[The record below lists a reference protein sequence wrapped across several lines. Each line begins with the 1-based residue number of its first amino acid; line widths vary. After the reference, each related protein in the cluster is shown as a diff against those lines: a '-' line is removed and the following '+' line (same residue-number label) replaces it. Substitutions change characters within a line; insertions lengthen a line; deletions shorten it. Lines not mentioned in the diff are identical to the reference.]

1 MKMSLLDG
9 GKLTLATGSTAAR
22 FASIML
28 RIIDRPARPVVV
40 AIRVKEADLR
50 VLWVK
55 VIMRPQV
62 AAVDRPILSHMV
74 VLDILASTVS
84 VTLNRDQVI
93 IMGKDK
99 VVARVK
105 DEMGQ
110 AQTDNNE
117 LMTPTL
123 RLVLL
128 MVISDPP
135 VQQ

>member
-1 MKMSLLDG
+1 MITSLVDG
-9 GKLTLATGSTAAR
+9 GRLTLATGSTAVR

-40 AIRVKEADLR
+40 AIRVKEADLT

-55 VIMRPQV
+55 VIMRPEV
-62 AAVDRPILSHMV
+62 AAADRPILSHTV

-84 VTLNRDQVI
+84 VTPNRDQVI
-93 IMGKDK
+93 IMGQDK
-99 VVARVK
+99 AITRVK

-110 AQTDNNE
+110 APTDTNE
-117 LMTPTL
+117 LVTPTL